1 MRQDHRPLQPRRS
14 GSGDPKAFAGGK
26 RSQNDILL
34 VIDVDCFKEF
44 NDRYGHDCGDS
55 VLTYMGQNLRG
66 IFRRDDILC
75 RWGGDE
81 FLLYLFDAASHKEQI
96 EERCRHLREAMKE
109 YQYEGRTLSVTLSIG
124 APLWQSG
131 LWRRR
136 LNWRIRR
143 CTP

>member
-1 MRQDHRPLQPRRS
+1 M
-14 GSGDPKAFAGGK
+14 
-26 RSQNDILL
+26 
-34 VIDVDCFKEF
+34 IDVDCFKEF

-124 APLWQSG
+124 GAVVAERSLAEAFKLADQALYTVKGRGRDSMYILPE
-131 LWRRR
+131 
-136 LNWRIRR
+136 
-143 CTP
+143 